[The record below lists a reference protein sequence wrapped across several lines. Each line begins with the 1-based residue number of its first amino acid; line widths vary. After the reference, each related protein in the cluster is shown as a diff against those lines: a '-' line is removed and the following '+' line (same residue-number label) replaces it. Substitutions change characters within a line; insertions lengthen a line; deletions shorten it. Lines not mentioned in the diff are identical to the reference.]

1 MKAESIAEELKQV
14 QFYIYVI
21 VAFIAQSPHISF
33 DLFKFCKDFIL
44 GYLYSSWLWLI
55 PIYSFYA

>member
-44 GYLYSSWLWLI
+44 GYPYLSWL
-55 PIYSFYA
+55 

>member
-21 VAFIAQSPHISF
+21 VAFVAWNPEPGWFTRLAWVVWTLAVI
-33 DLFKFCKDFIL
+33 
-44 GYLYSSWLWLI
+44 GTLI
-55 PIYSFYA
+55 EEQKK

>member
-21 VAFIAQSPHISF
+21 VTFIAQSPHISF
-33 DLFKFCKDFIL
+33 DLFKLCKDFIL
-44 GYLYSSWLWLI
+44 GYPYLSWL
-55 PIYSFYA
+55 